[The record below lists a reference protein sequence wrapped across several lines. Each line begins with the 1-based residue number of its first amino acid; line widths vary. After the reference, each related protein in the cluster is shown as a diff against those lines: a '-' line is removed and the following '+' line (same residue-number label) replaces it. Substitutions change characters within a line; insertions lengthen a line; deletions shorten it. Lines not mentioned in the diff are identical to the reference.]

1 MSNFLEKAKYQPF
14 KNTIMES
21 KKDYV
26 NRLLNE
32 ARLQGLCKNKGE
44 FAELL
49 GMNPSTI
56 SHALKGEEK
65 YLTDSILRRFRSW
78 ERQVLR
84 KGEDQPAQP
93 VPEDNRPDIVIPAA
107 TMDLYTSMAKSI
119 DRLTALVERL
129 QPGASSFTFT
139 QPAPKN
145 FRIEK

>member
-1 MSNFLEKAKYQPF
+1 
-14 KNTIMES
+14 MEEN

-26 NRLLNE
+26 LRLYNE
-32 ARLQGLCKNKGE
+32 ARSRGLCHKQSE
-44 FAELL
+44 FAELV
-49 GMNPSTI
+49 GMNQSTI
-56 SHALKGEEK
+56 SNAIHGKEQ
-65 YLTDSILRRFRSW
+65 YLTESILRRLRSW

-93 VPEDNRPDIVIPAA
+93 TPEDNRPDIVIPAA

-129 QPGASSFTFT
+129 QPGASSFSFT